1 MMMNKILALSI
12 LSFSLSGCITPA
24 YEKSRDLESAK
35 TLQEKRD
42 VLLKWSPFE
51 IKTRGVNDPYNVNEA
66 RRRYLEHGEE
76 SESFLT
82 GLISSCY
89 SSASDICAYNYYVD
103 ANNKNWEEIKKKQAK
118 VAELYTN
125 QLIEERLKKIP
136 VKKGDL
142 FYCKVAINPV
152 DSLVDSGLRAGVK
165 DNVTNFGVIF
175 SNGSQIIS
183 PNLKVTDPASGLR
196 TAISESRTET
206 FTAEYDGAGY
216 VVTTYN
222 KYIFT
227 RILGGKYIRN
237 YEYLDD
243 AVRFQMYDCKKA

>member
-1 MMMNKILALSI
+1 MKKLLVIIIYCLFIAGCVSHPRAVDAVNTNRT
-12 LSFSLSGCITPA
+12 SFSDSNID
-24 YEKSRDLESAK
+24 E
-35 TLQEKRD
+35 
-42 VLLKWSPFE
+42 
-51 IKTRGVNDPYNVNEA
+51 ND
-66 RRRYLEHGEE
+66 G
-76 SESFLT
+76 
-82 GLISSCY
+82 
-89 SSASDICAYNYYVD
+89 
-103 ANNKNWEEIKKKQAK
+103 QAK
-118 VAELYTN
+118 LRKEAEEWTKKS
-125 QLIEERLKKIP
+125 IEERKKKTP

-142 FYCKVAINPV
+142 FYCKVAINPIE
-152 DSLVDSGLRAGVK
+152 SLVDSGLRAGVK

-183 PNLKVTDPASGLR
+183 PTLKVTDPASGLR